1 MSQDQVRDAS
11 AVTPAEDSKLKAT
24 IEDKLFLVK
33 YKIDKETHIEIDQ
46 DKFKADPVKVVLYIC
61 PAKTYVLNEATGEC
75 LVNFENCLECGTC
88 RVAAMPY
95 VRWRYPRGGF
105 GVQYRF
111 G

>member
-1 MSQDQVRDAS
+1 VSQDQVKDS
-11 AVTPAEDSKLKAT
+11 VAVVPVEEDKLKAT

-33 YKIDKETHIEIDQ
+33 YKIDKESHIEIDQ
-46 DKFKADPVKVVLYIC
+46 EKFKADPVKAVLYVC
-61 PAKTYVLNEATGEC
+61 PAKTYVLNEETGEC
-75 LVNFENCLECGTC
+75 LINFENCLECGTC
-88 RVAAMPY
+88 RVAAMHY